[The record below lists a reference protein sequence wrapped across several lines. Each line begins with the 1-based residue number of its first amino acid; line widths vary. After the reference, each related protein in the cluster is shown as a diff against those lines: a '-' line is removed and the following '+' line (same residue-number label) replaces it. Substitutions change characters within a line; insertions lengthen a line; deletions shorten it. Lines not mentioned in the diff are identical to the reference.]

1 MLYSGFSI
9 DYNVVC
15 STGGGPGAGCRR
27 GWKAMTEREK
37 MLSGALYR
45 AGAPELVQARRRA
58 KELCSRFNQE
68 AVQDPEA
75 GARLLRELLGEA
87 GDDISI
93 QPMFWCDY
101 GCNIRMGSQ
110 IEINHNCVILDC
122 APVAFGDHVF
132 IGPNCGF
139 YTAGHPLDAA
149 PRNAGL
155 EFARPITVGDNV
167 WFGGNVAVLPGVTIG
182 SGAVIGAGSVV
193 SRDVPPNVVAAGS
206 PCRVLRPIHPGGTEE
221 P

>member
-1 MLYSGFSI
+1 M
-9 DYNVVC
+9 
-15 STGGGPGAGCRR
+15 
-27 GWKAMTEREK
+27 MEREK
-37 MLSGALYR
+37 MLSGALYQ
-45 AGAPELVQARRRA
+45 ACAPELAQARQRA
-58 KELCSRFNQE
+58 KELCRRFNLE
-68 AVQDPEA
+68 AVQDPVA
-75 GARLLRELLGEA
+75 GERLLRELLGA
-87 GDDISI
+87 VGKDISI

-122 APVAFGDHVF
+122 APVTFGDHVF

-149 PRNAGL
+149 TRNAGL

-167 WFGGNVAVLPGVTIG
+167 WFGGNAAVLPGVTIG
-182 SGAVIGAGSVV
+182 SGTVIGAGSVV
-193 SRDVPPNVVAAGS
+193 SRDIPPNVVAAGN
-206 PCRVLRPIHPGGTEE
+206 PCRVLRPICPGSAEE